1 MQRNQSIGCISFV
14 RRKLSEDMCLLVQK
28 FQLTQ
33 PLIYMVNNKIANER
47 NKTNLDVLLN
57 RSSVSSVGY
66 SLIELRVKRI
76 NAAGGI

>member
-1 MQRNQSIGCISFV
+1 
-14 RRKLSEDMCLLVQK
+14 MCLLVQK